1 MEEKVKSRI
10 ADVFDTYLNEYGTLL
25 KKFEPC
31 PSKDKGDIRYSLHE
45 VNQVVNFLSAYRTK
59 HNNSITWLEFPIR
72 YKDGDKEQIIHIDG
86 LIVDHDNRNVFFIEA
101 KRLSKLQA
109 LKNLQADLNDK
120 VQRRWTDHKLN
131 GYFNNDV
138 ELNKY
143 GYYCI
148 LLADFRKNT
157 SLIKANT
164 FGSSHLNDDGTLK
177 WKEKMDKCLLKPIEE
192 AIDLKSVK
200 GDYYLAYALF
210 CLKNPAQE

>member
-10 ADVFDTYLNEYGTLL
+10 KDVFYTYLNEYGTLL
-25 KKFEPC
+25 EKFEPC
-31 PSKDKGDIRYSLHE
+31 PIKDNGDIRYSLHE

-120 VQRRWTDHKLN
+120 VKRRWTADILN
-131 GYFNNDV
+131 YYFKNE
-138 ELNKY
+138 ELEKY
-143 GYYCI
+143 GHYCI

-157 SLIKANT
+157 SSIKANT

-177 WKEKMDKCLLKPIEE
+177 WKEKMDDRSLKPIKE

-200 GDYYLAYALF
+200 GNYYLAYALF
-210 CLKNPAQE
+210 CLKNQE

>member
-1 MEEKVKSRI
+1 MEEKVKSPI
-10 ADVFDTYLNEYGTLL
+10 EDVFYTYLNEYGTLL
-25 KKFEPC
+25 EKFEPC
-31 PSKDKGDIRYSLHE
+31 PIKDNEDIRYSLHE

-109 LKNLQADLNDK
+109 LKNLQADLDDK
-120 VQRRWTDHKLN
+120 VKCRWKDHNLKY
-131 GYFNNDV
+131 YFNDV

-177 WKEKMDKCLLKPIEE
+177 WKEKMDECSLKPIEE
-192 AIDLKSVK
+192 AIDPIKSVK
-200 GDYYLAYALF
+200 GNYYLAYALF

>member
-1 MEEKVKSRI
+1 MEKKVKSRI
-10 ADVFDTYLNEYGTLL
+10 ADVFDTYLKEYGTLL
-25 KKFEPC
+25 NKFEPC
-31 PSKDKGDIRYSLHE
+31 PSKGNGNIRYSLHE
-45 VNQVVNFLSAYRTK
+45 VNQVMNFLYAYRTK

-120 VQRRWTDHKLN
+120 VQCRWEDHKLN
-131 GYFNNDV
+131 DYFNNKV
-138 ELNKY
+138 ELEKY

-157 SLIKANT
+157 SSIKANT

-177 WKEKMDKCLLKPIEE
+177 WKEKMEECLLMPIEE
-192 AIDLKSVK
+192 AIDPIKSVK
-200 GDYYLAYALF
+200 GNYYLAYALF
-210 CLKNPAQE
+210 CLKNQE